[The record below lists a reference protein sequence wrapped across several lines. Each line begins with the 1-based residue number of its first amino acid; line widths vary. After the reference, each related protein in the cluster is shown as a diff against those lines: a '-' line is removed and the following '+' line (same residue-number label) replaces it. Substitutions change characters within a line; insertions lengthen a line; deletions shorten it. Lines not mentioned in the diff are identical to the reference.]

1 MNNKKDDVFTF
12 VCNLSDLKND
22 IGKRFI
28 IDETDIAVFKSGNKI
43 YALNNVCPHQHT
55 ALIYDGFVE
64 DGCVICP
71 AHGWKFNLHDG
82 RKPGGSRGLDSY
94 EVKLIDDDVYV
105 QVISKDL
112 NW

>member
-1 MNNKKDDVFTF
+1 LNNSIEDFTF
-12 VCNLSDLKND
+12 ICKATELENE

-28 IDETDIAVFKSGNKI
+28 VGERDIAVFKSSGKI
-43 YALNNVCPHQHT
+43 YALSNVCPHQHT

-82 RKPGGSRGLDSY
+82 KKSEGSCGLDSY

-105 QVISKDL
+105 KIISKDL